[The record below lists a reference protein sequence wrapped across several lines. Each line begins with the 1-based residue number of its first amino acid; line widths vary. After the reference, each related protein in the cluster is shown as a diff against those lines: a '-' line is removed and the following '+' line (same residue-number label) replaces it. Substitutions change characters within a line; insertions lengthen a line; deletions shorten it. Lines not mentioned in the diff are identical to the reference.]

1 MAVLVLNGNKV
12 KDVFTIKRNSAE
24 EKLLKKLEAYF
35 LVKTFGSIKP
45 ADRVVRVEYS
55 KDYEKDLAKLAPYLA
70 EKFGSA
76 SYDDKKK
83 EITIVGPNKKM
94 RVTFTKK
101 KDPTGS
107 SGKPMNTE
115 VQEEGTTVVL
125 NQVIIYNKKFNKPS
139 DITDDDDTMKKL
151 RKVFKAYDDDKIKEL
166 SYSYYEQQKEFLKK
180 FQGTDWDIFRYD
192 NLSFVKF
199 FAKHIKNKV
208 VARNLKP
215 LDLVKKYTEWNPADI
230 WAVRG
235 MDKVKKEID
244 DNITPKTS
252 NVLELN
258 NLLINLFNE
267 ERLVGLSLKKI
278 EKGEAK
284 LKFVNIT
291 PANMKMAEIEKYE
304 IKDIKFVVDNI
315 FQGEAIATS
324 VQFDGGTYKI
334 DVGHAG
340 TRTKAANLNFNTFIK
355 ATPAAR
361 GGQAPVEMLM
371 KLFKNKGGSGIT
383 FTNDHNK
390 YPKSSEEFFKKT
402 PNKLNTKDFE
412 KYYKLVKPYFK
423 KSQNYSDFENHIS
436 SLYNKRGKNIYIAQT
451 KLMML
456 HFFHDALKNNAKN
469 KEFWTDILY
478 LGMKVGKEFA
488 PHAKIS

>member
-55 KDYEKDLAKLAPYLA
+55 KDYEKDLSKLAPYLA

-76 SYDDKKK
+76 SYDDNKK

-151 RKVFKAYDDDKIKEL
+151 RKVFKAYDDDKIKEW

-199 FAKHIKNKV
+199 FAKHIKNRV

-235 MDKVKKEID
+235 MDEVKKQID

-258 NLLINLFNE
+258 NILINLFNE

-291 PANMKMAEIEKYE
+291 PANMKMAKIEKYE

-383 FTNDHNK
+383 FANDHNN
-390 YPKSSEEFFKKT
+390 YPKSSEEFFKK
-402 PNKLNTKDFE
+402 PSNKLNTKDFE

-436 SLYNKRGKNIYIAQT
+436 SLYNKGGKNIYIAQT